1 MIIMPSSA
9 QQLPNPAIRAYLGG
23 SFNPIHNGHIQMAMA
38 VFNQLA
44 PIATQQKRALSV
56 ELLPN
61 SRSPF
66 KADTIDPKQR
76 LAMLKLATK
85 NTPLGVSELEL
96 WQAPPV
102 FTIDTVRKLRQ
113 SFPEDTLIFI
123 MGMDSAAS
131 LDKWRQGLELTDF
144 VHLWVFNRVD
154 ETIHFANKDTA
165 FKNAKN
171 SENSIN
177 SENPIDK
184 LPNALQAKVTTHLAD
199 LTHPKLDLKRLAQQ
213 PIFRFIEKSA
223 ATQPFFSLKLL
234 KTKLNGR
241 IYLDWSPIVAISSSS
256 IREQLAAKSL
266 STLTQ
271 PRLLTELNPTVYD
284 YIIRHRLYSTDQFR

>member
-1 MIIMPSSA
+1 MQNSQNA
-9 QQLPNPAIRAYLGG
+9 NQNPAIRAYLGG
-23 SFNPIHNGHIQMAMA
+23 SFNPVHNGHIQMAMA

-66 KADTIDPKQR
+66 KTDTIDPKQR

-85 NTPLGVSELEL
+85 NTPLAINELEL

-113 SFPEDTLIFI
+113 NFSEDTLIFI

-154 ETIHFANKDTA
+154 ETTHFAKKDTA
-165 FKNAKN
+165 FQNAKN

-184 LPNALQAKVTTHLAD
+184 LPNALQAKVTTQLAD
-199 LTHPKLDLKRLAQQ
+199 LTHPKLDLKHLARQ
-213 PIFRFIEKSA
+213 PIFTFIEKSA
-223 ATQPFFSLKLL
+223 AAQPFFSLKPL

-266 STLTQ
+266 STVTQ